1 MAGGA
6 IDVLVEPDFQGFPS
20 KFSSGLR
27 GATSGA
33 AGLVSSVGRG
43 LGLAIAAGTA
53 VAGAGLS
60 SVIKLGNEYQ
70 GNLNELQAVT
80 QATGLQMEK
89 VGQTAKNLGA
99 DMTLPAT
106 SAADAANAMV
116 ELAKGGLS
124 VDEAMQ
130 AAKGTLQ
137 LAAAA
142 QVDGAT
148 AAELQSAAL
157 NSFGLAADQ
166 AGRVADVLANT
177 ANASASSMIDV
188 GNSLKYVAPVSAA
201 LKVSIE
207 DTAAAIGLLANQGIK
222 GEQAG
227 TSLRGILASLA
238 SPSKEAAAAMQEL
251 GIQAF
256 DTQGKFVGLRA
267 FTDQLAQAKGRLTD
281 AEFAAAAS
289 TAFGNEG
296 FTAANALAAEGA
308 SAFDAM
314 ATSVSRAGGA
324 ADVAAAQTKGLGGAW
339 EGFQSQLETAGIA
352 VYEVVAPGLEAG
364 VRAASDFVSRFTP
377 TVIGG
382 IETAVAAGQLFGPG
396 LAAAIQDRAGAAVA
410 VVQDVIEPI
419 GDAIV
424 ASLNSALNLGL
435 TVFGGFAEVVS
446 EAAHAV
452 EPLATGIGDVVE
464 SVNGATG
471 PVGALASGLE
481 LVYDA
486 TSGLISILS
495 PVVALVG
502 GAVSVF
508 SALPGPIQTA
518 ALAMLA
524 LKVGPSI
531 LGGLRSALRGTA
543 QDAGEAGR
551 QTGLFGRTVGLAL
564 APVRLAAAGMSSA
577 AGVIRQYNS
586 EASAQRVYA
595 AQAGESVGRLGGYMA
610 AFRTSTIPA
619 VAAARGFSEQTAAIR
634 AGAAAAG
641 QPIGVMTAAM
651 GTLVERSP
659 ALSAMR
665 GAFDNASAGAV
676 RFGRTAGVAAA
687 AGKGLQLAASGLMSA
702 MGGPLGIAIAGL
714 GVGLSLLAGSQQEAK
729 AKAEQHRNA
738 VNSLARAMREAAS
751 AGKDVGDALRNELQ
765 TSLIED
771 FSRGADAAENLGISL
786 NTVLDAA
793 QQGGDALEVLRDQ
806 LLAISREGGGGEGAF
821 FLSKNTEEALRL
833 LGVVNQLRDRTED
846 AEEANRRFSDTTE
859 GSFLAASGSGMQ
871 LAGAMDV
878 LADKTASADDRA
890 RALKSALDALNGG
903 QLSLE
908 QAQSRVN
915 QLIGDLASRFGDAEA
930 RAQGWGAALL
940 NADGSINT
948 VSENGQFLLNT
959 MDDLGGSMADVA
971 QKTFDTA
978 RAQGDDMP
986 TAMDK
991 ARKASQGVRD
1001 SFIAQAETLGLT
1013 TEQAV
1018 ALADRYNLIPDE
1030 VLTLINAPGMDS
1042 TQVEL
1047 ILLKQLVDA
1056 VPPNKPIV
1064 VQSISEEAK
1073 KKLIDIGFT
1082 VRTLPNGQVE
1092 VVARTQAAKDA
1103 LAEVTRPRT
1112 VTITAIYRGASNTAY
1127 GTMNPLG
1134 SYSALGNV
1142 IAPAYASGGI
1152 HKLTPM
1158 QAGIAQVVPPNSW
1171 RIVGDRMRGD
1181 EFYIPDDEA
1190 PRSIS
1195 LGLEWARRRG
1205 FVLARTFA
1213 TGGVASTAAGR
1224 TESAVVGPPVIQNN
1238 HFPPSLEPERIADIV
1253 MDRLSWRR

>member
-6 IDVLVEPDFQGFPS
+6 VDVLVEPDFNGFS
-20 KFSSGLR
+20 GKFSSGLR

-43 LGLAIAAGTA
+43 LGLAIAAGTT
-53 VAGAGLS
+53 VAGAGLAK
-60 SVIKLGNEYQ
+60 VIKLGNEYQ

-89 VGQTAKNLGA
+89 VGDTAKKLGS
-99 DMTLPAT
+99 DMSLPAT

-130 AAKGTLQ
+130 AAQGTLQ

-238 SPSKEAAAAMQEL
+238 SPSAAAAEAMKVL

-256 DTQGKFVGLRA
+256 DTSGKFVGLRA
-267 FTDQLAQAKGRLTD
+267 FTDQLAAAKGRLTD

-308 SAFDAM
+308 AQFDSM
-314 ATSVSRAGGA
+314 ATSVARAGGA

-339 EGFQSQLETAGIA
+339 EGFQSQLETAGIE
-352 VYEVVAPGLEAG
+352 VYEVIAPGLERG
-364 VRAASDFVSRFTP
+364 VRAASDFVARFTP
-377 TVIGG
+377 TVVGG
-382 IETAVAAGQLFGPG
+382 IETAVAAGALFGPG
-396 LAAAIQDRAGAAVA
+396 LADAIRSRAESAVR

-424 ASLNSALNLGL
+424 DSLNSVVNLGI
-435 TVFGGFAEVVS
+435 TVFGGFAKVVREGA
-446 EAAHAV
+446 EAI
-452 EPLATGIGDVVE
+452 EPLATGIGDAVE
-464 SVNGATG
+464 SINSATG

-486 TSGLISILS
+486 TSGLINILS
-495 PVVALVG
+495 PVVSLLG
-502 GAVSVF
+502 GAVSAF
-508 SALPGPIQTA
+508 GALPGPIQTT
-518 ALAMLA
+518 ALAMIA
-524 LKVGPSI
+524 LRVGPSI
-531 LGGLRSALRGTA
+531 LSGLRNALRGTA

-551 QTGLFGRTVGLAL
+551 QTGLFGRAVGIAL
-564 APVRLAAAGMSSA
+564 TPVRLAAAGVSSA

-586 EASAQRVYA
+586 EAAAQRVYA
-595 AQAGESVGRLGGYMA
+595 AQAGESVGRLSGYMS
-610 AFRTSTIPA
+610 AFHTSTIPA
-619 VAAARGFSEQTAAIR
+619 VAAARGFAQQTSAIR
-634 AGAAAAG
+634 AGAAGAG

-665 GAFDNASAGAV
+665 GAFDNAAAGAT
-676 RFGRTAGVAAA
+676 RFSRTAGVAAA
-687 AGKGLQLAASGLMSA
+687 AGKGLQLAAGGLMAA
-702 MGGPLGIAIAGL
+702 MGGPLGIVLAGV
-714 GVGLSLLAGSQQEAK
+714 GVGLSILAANQQAAK
-729 AKAEQHRNA
+729 QRAEQHRNA
-738 VNSLARAMREAAS
+738 VNSLARALREAEG
-751 AGKDVGDALRNELQ
+751 AGKDVGNTLRSELQ
-765 TSLIED
+765 TSLIEE
-771 FSRGADAAENLGISL
+771 FSAGADAADRFGISL
-786 NTVLDAA
+786 NSVLDAA
-793 QQGGDALEVLRDQ
+793 IEGGDGLKQMQDRLVAVLNEEGPFNERGKAALE
-806 LLAISREGGGGEGAF
+806 
-821 FLSKNTEEALRL
+821 L
-833 LGVVNQLRDRTED
+833 LGVLDKLRTRTQD
-846 AEEANRRFSDTTE
+846 AETANRRFSETTK
-859 GSFLAASGSGMQ
+859 GSFLGASDSG
-871 LAGAMDV
+871 LALAEAMDV
-878 LADKTASADDRA
+878 LADKTSSADDKA

-903 QLSLE
+903 QISLE

-915 QLIGDLASRFGDAEA
+915 QLIGDLANRFNDAEN
-930 RAQGWGAALL
+930 RANGWGAALL

-948 VSENGQFLLNT
+948 VSENGQFLLDT

-971 QKTFDTA
+971 QKTYETA
-978 RAQGDDMP
+978 RAQGDDIP
-986 TAMDK
+986 TALEK

-1013 TEQAV
+1013 REQAI
-1018 ALADRYNLIPDE
+1018 ALADRYGLIPEE
-1030 VLTLINAPGMDS
+1030 VLTLINAPGMTK

-1047 ILLKQLVDA
+1047 LLLKQLVDA
-1056 VPPNKPIV
+1056 VPPEKPIV
-1064 VQSISEEAK
+1064 VSSLSDEAK
-1073 KKLIDIGFT
+1073 KKLTDIGFT
-1082 VRTLPNGQVE
+1082 VRTLPDGKVE
-1092 VVARTQAAKDA
+1092 VTANTAGAKA
-1103 LAEVTRPRT
+1103 ELAEVTKPRT
-1112 VTITAIYRGASNTAY
+1112 VTITAIYKGTSKTPY

-1134 SYSALGNV
+1134 SYAVGGIVAS
-1142 IAPAYASGGI
+1142 AYAAGGV
-1152 HKLTPM
+1152 HELTPM
-1158 QAGIAQVVPPNSW
+1158 KAGLAQVVPPNSW
-1171 RIVGDRMRGD
+1171 RIVGDRLRDD
-1181 EFYIPDDEA
+1181 EFYIPDDNA
-1190 PRSIS
+1190 PRSIA

-1213 TGGVASTAAGR
+1213 DGGVASSQPLQIPMTPA
-1224 TESAVVGPPVIQNN
+1224 GPPVIQNN
-1238 HFPPSLEPERIADIV
+1238 HFPPNLDEERVADIV